1 MIHLRGEHTDVVID
15 ESFGV
20 PVVVHWGAPLGEVDP
35 VTIGR
40 ALARSLV
47 PGALDV
53 VAPISVVPEHGAGF
67 QGRPGL
73 SGHRQGGTAGA
84 QVSAPCSAFGR
95 QRRRGGGRRCRR
107 RAAPGVHHHARRGAH
122 RAADA
127 RQREQQPLPARQ
139 PAAHLAHPCA
149 RGRTAHLRRAVD
161 ARVPPCAPRVG
172 QRGVG
177 LGEPGRPHLARAH
190 AVGVRGHAGVRRVAR
205 RGVGSARCMERQ
217 PHVVRRMHARWPPVR
232 AGRRAAAPR

>member
-73 SGHRQGGTAGA
+73 SGHRQGGTAW
-84 QVSAPCSAFGR
+84 APRFQPHAVRSVDN
-95 QRRRGGGRRCRR
+95 
-107 RAAPGVHHHARRGAH
+107 GV
-122 RAADA
+122 
-127 RQREQQPLPARQ
+127 EVV
-139 PAAHLAHPCA
+139 
-149 RGRTAHLRRAVD
+149 AVD
-161 ARVPPCAPRVG
+161 AVAGAWRAPSRSTRCSPC
-172 QRGVG
+172 
-177 LGEPGRPHLARAH
+177 
-190 AVGVRGHAGVRRVAR
+190 
-205 RGVGSARCMERQ
+205 S
-217 PHVVRRMHARWPPVR
+217 
-232 AGRRAAAPR
+232 